1 MYELP
6 LFPLNTVLFPGMP
19 LSLHIFEERYK
30 IMLQRV
36 MQTNQTFG
44 VNLIRIGSEALG
56 PLPHPH
62 MVGCTAR
69 VVAVEPLDDGHLNL
83 TVVGDERYRIVQV
96 SSSQDYLTGFVETL
110 PLETPLSLEIVKGS
124 QLMRARLVK
133 YLAVLTSHA
142 QETELTDSEQN
153 LVLSKLE
160 LPDDPLLLI
169 YLAAALLQIPPQEKQ
184 ALLEAESA
192 AILLENAQRLY
203 RRELAIMPS
212 MLQISEDQARLS
224 AWVN

>member
-56 PLPHPH
+56 PLPQPH

-124 QLMRARLVK
+124 QLLRAQLVK

-142 QETELTDSEQN
+142 QGTELNDAEQN
-153 LVLSKLE
+153 LDLSKLE

-169 YLAAALLQIPPQEKQ
+169 YLASALLQVPPQEKQ

-203 RRELAIMPS
+203 RRELAILPS
-212 MLQISEDQARLS
+212 MLQISEDQARVS
-224 AWVN
+224 ARVN